1 VQEIDSKELSKRKG
15 AVTSSVKIKIQV
27 PVTTTALISKEAVED
42 LELQTGDEVEATI
55 KATEVMVAK
64 D

>member
-1 VQEIDSKELSKRKG
+1 MQEIDSKELSKRKG